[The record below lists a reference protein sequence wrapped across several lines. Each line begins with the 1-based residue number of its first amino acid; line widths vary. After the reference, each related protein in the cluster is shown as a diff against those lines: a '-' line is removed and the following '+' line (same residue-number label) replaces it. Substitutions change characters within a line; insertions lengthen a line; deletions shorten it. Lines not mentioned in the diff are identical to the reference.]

1 MEEGLVEIS
10 RKEEREQRHRDADV
24 RVSVRFSL
32 LWKAKYCLEAQLF
45 FLFFLHLEDNCCTLS
60 CWFLPYINV
69 NQSYILRTCYVDSVV
84 SDSLRPYGR

>member
-45 FLFFLHLEDNCCTLS
+45 FLFFS
-60 CWFLPYINV
+60 SF
-69 NQSYILRTCYVDSVV
+69 
-84 SDSLRPYGR
+84 GG